1 MADSLVHG
9 DLKELE
15 SHTVTASVPPKKYVY
30 QLVTPGSFEVERHFY
45 PRVLNS
51 QIHPTVRYFL
61 GLSKERIIN
70 RYCHT
75 HPFVDP
81 KALDEV
87 LCYNP
92 RYLRWAG
99 CDLMHTTNSSNKRS
113 MVIIETN
120 TCPSGNKSTPLYE
133 EMEEEGGYRVLLQ
146 RSFLPYLRQYSAD
159 IPNGELAVIYDK
171 NPMEASGYAS
181 ALAGLTGECVHL
193 VPFMENAKGKEV
205 TFEDG
210 VMFVR
215 IPTGK
220 WVPIRGCIRYVTQR
234 PWNRIPVNTKT
245 VIMNPI
251 IACLAGGRNKL
262 VAAKAYDNY
271 NVELMASGLEI
282 RTPLTIRDVEFEQL
296 ETWVDKLGGFAA
308 IKIPYSNAGQGV
320 YTITSKAEFHV
331 LEKELKQVKYQN
343 FIVQSLISN
352 HEWSSM
358 YDGTRLFHMGTIPDK
373 RGHIYVFDL
382 RMMVSGSEDGFKV
395 VGLYAR
401 KAKKPLCKHLEDET
415 NSWEMLGTNLSI
427 KMEDGTFGSEPERL
441 LLMDRRDFNSLGL
454 GLDDLIDAYVQ
465 TVLAVIAIDRMA
477 QFLMPNCL
485 FNRHLLASVDND
497 EELLNEILYDQDRNQ
512 LSLQD

>member
-1 MADSLVHG
+1 MAETLIHE
-9 DLKELE
+9 DLKQLEL
-15 SHTVTASVPPKKYVY
+15 HTVTASTPPRKYVY

-61 GLSKERIIN
+61 GLSRERIVS

-75 HPFVDP
+75 HPFVD
-81 KALDEV
+81 ANTLDEV
-87 LCYNP
+87 LSCNP

-99 CDLMHTTNSSNKRS
+99 CDLMHTTNNNNKKS

-146 RSFLPYLRQYSAD
+146 RSFLPYLKRNDAD
-159 IPNGELAVIYDK
+159 IPEGELAVVYDK

-193 VPFMENAKGKEV
+193 VPFMENAKEETV
-205 TFEDG
+205 RFERG
-210 VMFVR
+210 VMYVK

-220 WVPIRGCIRYVTQR
+220 WVPIRGALRYVTQR
-234 PWNRIPVNTKT
+234 PWNRIPVNTRT
-245 VIMNPI
+245 IIMNPI

-320 YTITSKAEFHV
+320 YTITSKAEF
-331 LEKELKQVKYQN
+331 LRLRDELKQVKYQN

-352 HEWSSM
+352 HEWSSV
-358 YDGTRLFHMGTIPDK
+358 YEGTRLFHMGTIPDK
-373 RGHIYVFDL
+373 RGNIHVFDL

-401 KAKKPLCKHLEDET
+401 RAKKPLSKQVEEGT
-415 NSWEMLGTNLSI
+415 ESWDMLGTNLSI

-465 TVLAVIAIDRMA
+465 TVLAVVAIDRMA
-477 QFLMPNCL
+477 QFLMPNGV
-485 FNRHLLASVDND
+485 FNKHLLTSVDND
-497 EELLNEILYDQDRNQ
+497 ECLLSEILYDYEQNH
-512 LSLQD
+512 SE